1 MLSPDSFI
9 FLCSRKPKAAALH
22 LKVILMGDKAAHR
35 ACWWFADLRR
45 ELLQLQEEILLPGL
59 SASAVMELN

>member
-9 FLCSRKPKAAALH
+9 FLCSCKPKAAALH
-22 LKVILMGDKAAHR
+22 LKMILMGDKAAHR
-35 ACWWFADLRR
+35 PCWWFADLRR
-45 ELLQLQEEILLPGL
+45 ELLQLQKEMLLSGF

>member
-35 ACWWFADLRR
+35 ACW
-45 ELLQLQEEILLPGL
+45 
-59 SASAVMELN
+59 